1 MRVRARDSTALGIG
15 SAVSGLLAYV
25 FFAIVTRALGAE
37 AAAPVSV
44 LWTYWAFAAA
54 ALTFP
59 VQHWIVRAVVA
70 HGAEG
75 PVRAALPRVSAV
87 VAGVSAASGLA
98 AWLLRETLFGSGDV
112 WFPLLVAAVTAGS
125 ALVGLVRGSLTA
137 RRRFG
142 AVALALVGENLARV
156 VLAAVLAATGVTSSL
171 AYGAVLVVGQVAV
184 LSWPSALRL
193 RGDVG
198 GRAEWAG
205 FLGGAAGGQVVAQ
218 TVLTGGPVVVAL
230 MGGAPVEVTALFAG
244 LALFRA
250 PYTLAQGMVGQA
262 TGALTAL
269 VVRGRHTAL
278 TRVRRGIV
286 VATAVAVA
294 VAAVLGWFAGP
305 WLVTAVFGPEVVLD
319 QGVALAVAVGSA
331 VALGNLALSILAL
344 AHDRPAATVRA
355 WVPALAVAAVALLVV
370 GGSAA
375 LSTSVAFAAAEVAAF
390 VALLVSESRRARGGH
405 PAASG

>member
-59 VQHWIVRAVVA
+59 VQHWIVRSVVA
-70 HGAEG
+70 DGAEG
-75 PVRAALPRVSAV
+75 PVRAALPRVTVAV
-87 VAGVSAASGLA
+87 VAVAATTGLA
-98 AWLLRETLFGSGDV
+98 AWLMRATLFGSDDV

-142 AVALALVGENLARV
+142 AVALALVGENLVRA
-156 VLAAVLAATGVTSSL
+156 VLAAVLAVTGSASSL
-171 AYGAVLVVGQVAV
+171 AYGVVLVVGQVAV
-184 LSWPSALRL
+184 LLWPSALRL
-193 RGDVG
+193 AADQAG
-198 GRAEWAG
+198 GRRRAEWAG

-230 MGGAPVEVTALFAG
+230 VGGAPVEVTALFAG

-269 VVRGRHTAL
+269 VVGGRHAALNRVRQGVVAGTAL
-278 TRVRRGIV
+278 
-286 VATAVAVA
+286 AVA
-294 VAAVLGWFAGP
+294 VAALLSGFAGP
-305 WLVTAVFGPEVVLD
+305 WLVATVFGEEVVID
-319 QGVALAVAVGSA
+319 RAVALAVAVGSA

-355 WVPALAVAAVALLVV
+355 WVPALVVAGATLLVV
-370 GGSAA
+370 PGSAG
-375 LSTSVAFAAAEVAAF
+375 LTTSVAFAAAEAVAF
-390 VALLVSESRRARGGH
+390 LALLASESRRARR
-405 PAASG
+405 

>member
-59 VQHWIVRAVVA
+59 VQHWIVRAVIA
-70 HGAEG
+70 HGSEA
-75 PVRAALPRVSAV
+75 PVRAALPRVGLAV
-87 VAGVSAASGLA
+87 GGVAAVSGAA
-98 AWLLRETLFGSGDV
+98 AWLVRDTLFGSDDP
-112 WFPLLVAAVTAGS
+112 WFPLLVATVTAGS

-137 RRRFG
+137 RHRFG

-156 VLAAVLAATGVTSSL
+156 VLAGALAATGSTSSL

-184 LSWPSALRL
+184 LAWPSALRL
-193 RGDVG
+193 AG
-198 GRAEWAG
+198 GEHPRADWAG

-230 MGGAPVEVTALFAG
+230 VGGAPVEVTALFAG

-269 VVRGRHTAL
+269 VVRGRHAAL

-286 VATAVAVA
+286 AATVLAVA
-294 VAAVLGWFAGP
+294 VAALLGWFAGP
-305 WLVTAVFGPEVVLD
+305 WLVRTVFGEEVVID
-319 QGVALAVAVGSA
+319 RGVALAVAVGSA

-355 WVPALAVAAVALLVV
+355 WAPALVVAAVTLLVV

-375 LSTSVAFAAAEVAAF
+375 LTTSVAFAAAEAVAF
-390 VALLVSESRRARGGH
+390 LALLLSESRRARG
-405 PAASG
+405 

>member
-59 VQHWIVRAVVA
+59 VQHWIVRAVIA
-70 HGAEG
+70 HGSEA
-75 PVRAALPRVSAV
+75 PVRAALPRVGLAV
-87 VAGVSAASGLA
+87 GGVAAVSGAA
-98 AWLLRETLFGSGDV
+98 AWLVRDTLFGSDDP

-137 RRRFG
+137 RHRFG

-156 VLAAVLAATGVTSSL
+156 VLAGALAATGSTSSL

-184 LSWPSALRL
+184 LAWPSALRL
-193 RGDVG
+193 AG
-198 GRAEWAG
+198 GEHPRADWAG

-230 MGGAPVEVTALFAG
+230 VGGAPVEVTALFAG

-269 VVRGRHTAL
+269 VVRGRHAAL

-286 VATAVAVA
+286 AATVLAVA
-294 VAAVLGWFAGP
+294 VAALLGWFAGP
-305 WLVTAVFGPEVVLD
+305 WLVRTVFGEEVVID
-319 QGVALAVAVGSA
+319 RGVALAVAVGSA

-355 WVPALAVAAVALLVV
+355 WAPALVVAAVALLVV

-375 LSTSVAFAAAEVAAF
+375 LTTSVAFAAAEAVAF
-390 VALLVSESRRARGGH
+390 LALLLSESRRARG
-405 PAASG
+405 

>member
-59 VQHWIVRAVVA
+59 VQHWIVRAVIA
-70 HGAEG
+70 HGSEA
-75 PVRAALPRVSAV
+75 PVRAALPRVGLAV
-87 VAGVSAASGLA
+87 GGVAAVSGAA
-98 AWLLRETLFGSGDV
+98 AWLVRDTLFGSDDP
-112 WFPLLVAAVTAGS
+112 WFPLLVATVTAGS

-137 RRRFG
+137 RHRFG

-156 VLAAVLAATGVTSSL
+156 VLAGALAATGSTSSL

-184 LSWPSALRL
+184 LAWPSALRL
-193 RGDVG
+193 AG
-198 GRAEWAG
+198 GEHPRADWAG

-230 MGGAPVEVTALFAG
+230 VGGAPVEVTALFAG

-269 VVRGRHTAL
+269 VVRGRHAAL

-286 VATAVAVA
+286 AATVLAVA
-294 VAAVLGWFAGP
+294 VAALLGWFAGP
-305 WLVTAVFGPEVVLD
+305 WLVRTVFGEEVVID
-319 QGVALAVAVGSA
+319 RGVALAVAVGSA

-355 WVPALAVAAVALLVV
+355 WAPALVVAAVALLVV

-375 LSTSVAFAAAEVAAF
+375 LTTSVAFAAAEAVAF
-390 VALLVSESRRARGGH
+390 LALLLSESRRARG
-405 PAASG
+405 